1 MGFPPTCL
9 ENVLQGRQRVN
20 LNMYLYCYFSCHLRC
35 QLDAV
40 ESKYSTQK
48 NITQRLEIQVMDL
61 FSRLTAYEGEARVN
75 VGQKSSRIP
84 EKGDW

>member
-1 MGFPPTCL
+1 MYYFVILSAQL
-9 ENVLQGRQRVN
+9 E
-20 LNMYLYCYFSCHLRC
+20 
-35 QLDAV
+35 AV

-61 FSRLTAYEGEARVN
+61 FSRLTAYEGEMNVN
-75 VGQKSSRIP
+75 IGQKSSRIP